1 MELLKTALPWIQ
13 IALAVIVTA
22 LVLLQQSDE
31 ALGSAFGGGMS
42 ESISRTRRGSEK
54 IIFIACIVCG
64 VLFVLSAIAALLL
77 VR

>member
-1 MELLKTALPWIQ
+1 MVSLQSALPWIQ
-13 IALAVIVTA
+13 IVLAVLVTA

-54 IIFIACIVCG
+54 VIFLACIVCS

-77 VR
+77 Q